1 MSNMTNNKAK
11 IPLPIIGRRELLAR
25 SPYFIG
31 LSDQDVLRVEELMRE
46 ERYDRDDFIYT
57 EGDDDHY
64 LYLIASGAV
73 KVFGTSAD
81 GKEQILSLGRPGDSF
96 NDVAAFDGRL
106 TPSGAQALT
115 PLVIYRISGP
125 ELLARSCSYGALA
138 ANIIRALG
146 QRIRELGELVAD
158 LSFRPVA
165 GRLAK
170 LILEQLPHTGSV
182 RLTQRDM
189 ASMAGTAR
197 EVVARALKSMEE
209 DGNIKIERQRIIILN
224 RSALEKMAA

>member
-1 MSNMTNNKAK
+1 MTNNKTK
-11 IPLPIIGRRELLAR
+11 IALPVLGRRELLIKN
-25 SPYFIG
+25 PYFTG
-31 LSDQDVLRVEELMRE
+31 LSEENLLRVEELMRE
-46 ERYDRDDFIYT
+46 EVFDRDDFVYV
-57 EGDDDHY
+57 EGDDNHY

-81 GKEQILSLGRPGDSF
+81 GKEQILSLARPGDSF

-106 TPSGAQALT
+106 TPAGAQALT
-115 PLVIYRISGP
+115 PVVLYRLNGH
-125 ELLARSCSYGALA
+125 ELMSRSCSYGALA

-146 QRIRELGELVAD
+146 QRVRELGDLVAD

-170 LILEQLPHTGSV
+170 ILLEHLPYSGSV

-197 EVVARALKSMEE
+197 EVVARALKSMED
-209 DGNIKIERQRIIILN
+209 DGIIRIERQRIIILN
-224 RSALEKMAA
+224 RGGLEALAA